1 MCYSAGV
8 YQGKK
13 ELIEEYTGAS
23 WFTDQPF
30 PWYDQVSAK
39 AYPVVP
45 MMKEGRADQLVP
57 ARWLLVPDYAKTLT
71 DVQGLK
77 IWLANARIEEL
88 EQKPT
93 YKPLLATQRC
103 AVVFTHFFEWRHQGK
118 EKIKY
123 QVFLKDQT
131 PLILPGLWKEQ
142 MIEGKPWTSCTI
154 CTMEARG
161 IMEYI
166 HNTALRMPVI
176 TNLKGLEPWLDSA
189 VPFDEARNQ
198 VINHEQSA
206 NLSCTPGIQQEL
218 VF

>member
-13 ELIEEYTGAS
+13 ELIEAYTGAG
-23 WFTDQPF
+23 WLANQPF
-30 PWYDQVSAK
+30 PGYDQVSAK

-45 MMKEGRADQLVP
+45 MMKEGKADQLVP
-57 ARWLLVPDYAKTLT
+57 ARWLLVPDYAKTLA

-88 EQKPT
+88 EQKQT

-123 QVFLKDQT
+123 QIFKKDKS

-142 MIEGKPWTSCTI
+142 VIEGKPWTSCTI

-176 TNLKGLEPWLDSA
+176 TNPLGIATWLDST
-189 VPFDEARNQ
+189 VPFHQAREQ
-198 VINHEQSA
+198 VLIHEQSA
-206 NLSCTPGIQQEL
+206 TLGCTPGIQQEL
-218 VF
+218 MF